1 MEQKD
6 TIFFHRMTFLVHD
19 KPHDVIDVGVDI
31 EISFLLV
38 RVHLKTFEEKK
49 ILKHNFLTL
58 RKVKELKHEQ

>member
-1 MEQKD
+1 
-6 TIFFHRMTFLVHD
+6 MTFLVHD